1 MSTRPIVLITGGTGF
16 LGSHIISQL
25 LAQGS
30 YTVRAVARSANKLK
44 SIFPNAS
51 VDQLQVIEI
60 PTLTSDF
67 TDALKNVTA
76 VVHAASPIKDEGKQ
90 ILEGAY
96 YGTIHIVNQAIAAG
110 VKKIVITGT
119 FASLLDG
126 DFKAGF
132 GTKLITEKSFGNFTI
147 EEVDLENPNVMAIY
161 HAAKTLAD
169 KKVWEIAHQHTGVDI
184 TVLLPPAIL
193 GPYVPNFPINSR
205 DSLGTNDFVY
215 SLIVNGT
222 DSYSQVIPVGHM
234 IDVRD
239 AARAHLLALSTGR
252 IPGSDKRFIISARSF
267 TWKEFADLYRKE
279 RPELKDRLP
288 REDVKQGFEQTSAPL
303 DVDFAN
309 DALGMGEYIDW
320 KETALAALDATLI
333 LERK

>member
-1 MSTRPIVLITGGTGF
+1 MSTRPTVLITGGTGF

-25 LAQGS
+25 LAQGT
-30 YTVRAVARSANKLK
+30 YTIRAVARSTNKLK
-44 SIFPNAS
+44 SIFPNAGI
-51 VDQLQVIEI
+51 DQLQVIEI

-76 VVHAASPIKDEGKQ
+76 VVHAASPIRDEGKQ

-110 VKKIVITGT
+110 VKKIIVTGT

-132 GTKLITEKSFGNFTI
+132 GTELITEKSFGNFTI
-147 EEVDLENPNVMAIY
+147 EQVDLENPNVLAIY

-169 KKVWEIAHQHTGVDI
+169 KKVWEIAHQHPDVDI
-184 TVLLPPAIL
+184 TVFLPPTIL

-205 DSLGTNDFVY
+205 DNLGTNDLAY

-222 DSYSQVIPVGHM
+222 DSYSQATRTGYM

-239 AARAHLLALSTGR
+239 AARAHLLALSAGP
-252 IPGSDKRFIISARSF
+252 IPGRDKRFIISARSF
-267 TWKEFADLYRKE
+267 TCKEFADFYRKE

-288 REDVKQGFEQTSAPL
+288 REDVEQGFKQTSAPL
-303 DVDFAN
+303 DVGFAK
-309 DALGMGEYIDW
+309 DVLGMKEYIDW

-333 LERK
+333 LER